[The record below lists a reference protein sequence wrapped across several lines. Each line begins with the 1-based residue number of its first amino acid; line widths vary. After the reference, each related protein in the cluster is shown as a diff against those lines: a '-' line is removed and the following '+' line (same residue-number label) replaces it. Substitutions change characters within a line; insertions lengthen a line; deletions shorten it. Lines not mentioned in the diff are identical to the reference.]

1 MSLEPESTESLSAER
16 SARPTGRKRRGSG
29 SVRGREDRSAQLPR
43 RKPLSKRRRAERK
56 TTEPQ
61 DVNAPAP
68 KALVKRIS
76 LLTLDRRTA
85 LGKAVQHWRA
95 ALLRD
100 LSGGMPLSAQRTAIV
115 DIAVRSKLII
125 DSIDHWLL
133 SQRSIVD
140 KRRRTLIAALKER
153 QQLVDSFV
161 RCLQAVGLEQ
171 RTHPFERFRQEF
183 ADVIKRIS
191 PSARQEF
198 ESVLVAL
205 GKIAKDEASARKG

>member
-1 MSLEPESTESLSAER
+1 
-16 SARPTGRKRRGSG
+16 
-29 SVRGREDRSAQLPR
+29 V
-43 RKPLSKRRRAERK
+43 SKRRRAERK
-56 TTEPQ
+56 TTERQ
-61 DVNAPAP
+61 AVDAPTP
-68 KALVKRIS
+68 KALVKRVTV
-76 LLTLDRRTA
+76 LALDRRTA
-85 LGKAVQHWRA
+85 LGKAVQLWRT

-100 LSGGMPLSAQRTAIV
+100 ISGGMPVSAQRTAIV

-171 RTHPFERFRQEF
+171 RGDPFEKFRQEF
-183 ADVIKRIS
+183 ADVVKRIS

-205 GKIAKDEASARKG
+205 GKIAKDEASARKS